1 MIRRAAMKL
10 NHLNLT
16 VTDVPQARGF
26 LEKYFGLRDGGGNTN
41 IAFLSDDNG
50 LLLSLTSMKVGKET
64 EVKYPVTFHIGFI
77 QPSEAR
83 VDEINQRLK
92 EDGFDVPPPSRQ
104 HGSWTFYFQ
113 APGGFTIEVL
123 S

>member
-1 MIRRAAMKL
+1 MKL

-16 VTDVPQARGF
+16 VTDVPESHKF
-26 LEKYFGLRDGGGNTN
+26 LEKYFGLRDAGGNNN

-64 EVKYPVTFHIGFI
+64 EVKYPANFHIGFI
-77 QPSEAR
+77 QESEER
-83 VDEINQRLK
+83 VNEINRRLK
-92 EDGFDVPPPSRQ
+92 EDGFDVPPPARL
-104 HGSWTFYFQ
+104 HGSWTFYFR

-123 S
+123 G